1 MAKTRKAEPKT
12 QEASNQAADV
22 DRLASMKIGDLQ
34 LLFAEV
40 VGEKTRCPNRAWLVK
55 KIVEAAVPAR
65 ASDSTEPEEMGL
77 RTEKD
82 ATTRQLA
89 APVALGVSE
98 ADPDTREEAPIAPG
112 QAAAIVPA
120 AASEVADTS
129 TKATEIKLSKLDVTA
144 LQARYREVL
153 GRDTSS
159 DNRNYLVWKIREA
172 EKGRVPTG
180 PRRSGR
186 AEGATFKVLPL
197 RMESDLVD
205 QLDEAWRRQGLATRM
220 ELFRVAL
227 RTYLASVGENDV
239 AELLKVRD
247 A

>member
-1 MAKTRKAEPKT
+1 M
-12 QEASNQAADV
+12 
-22 DRLASMKIGDLQ
+22 
-34 LLFAEV
+34 
-40 VGEKTRCPNRAWLVK
+40 
-55 KIVEAAVPAR
+55 
-65 ASDSTEPEEMGL
+65 
-77 RTEKD
+77 
-82 ATTRQLA
+82 
-89 APVALGVSE
+89 
-98 ADPDTREEAPIAPG
+98 
-112 QAAAIVPA
+112 
-120 AASEVADTS
+120 
-129 TKATEIKLSKLDVTA
+129 TA